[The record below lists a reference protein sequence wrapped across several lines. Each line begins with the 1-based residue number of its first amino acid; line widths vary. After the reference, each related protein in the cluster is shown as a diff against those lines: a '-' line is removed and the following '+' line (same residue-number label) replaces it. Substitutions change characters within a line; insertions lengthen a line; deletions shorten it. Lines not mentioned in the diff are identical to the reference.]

1 MFIFRLLPFLS
12 DDVIIGFVR
21 WSVMSQSRD
30 DAVTPESAEKVIC
43 NLVPRIVGSG
53 NPRWR
58 RLGSWER
65 G

>member
-12 DDVIIGFVR
+12 DDVIIGFMR

-30 DAVTPESAEKVIC
+30 DAVAEKVIC
-43 NLVPRIVGSG
+43 NLVPRNFGSG

-58 RLGSWER
+58 
-65 G
+65 